1 VIGAG
6 DLPAAN
12 LARDVGTQGC
22 PCAAARRGLRGAGAA
37 AVSLRDDM
45 RAYLPGLL
53 PRFIAL
59 FGEAERGGGYELV
72 RPALGALEALGA
84 TLGDHLPLLLPA
96 LVRLIHPGAPP
107 PPTPTPTH
115 PRALE
120 ALGAMLGDHLPLL
133 LPALMRLIHPGAHPC
148 TTPLNT
154 PQQCRAG
161 APCSRERVRERV
173 PPLCCSRGQH
183 IAPLAW

>member
-1 VIGAG
+1 MIGAG

-96 LVRLIHPGAPP
+96 LVRLIHPGA
-107 PPTPTPTH
+107 
-115 PRALE
+115 
-120 ALGAMLGDHLPLL
+120 
-133 LPALMRLIHPGAHPC
+133 HPC

>member
-1 VIGAG
+1 MIGAG

-96 LVRLIHPGAPP
+96 LVRLIHPGA
-107 PPTPTPTH
+107 
-115 PRALE
+115 R
-120 ALGAMLGDHLPLL
+120 
-133 LPALMRLIHPGAHPC
+133 PC
-148 TTPLNT
+148 TTPPNT

-161 APCSRERVRERV
+161 APCSRERVRE

>member
-1 VIGAG
+1 MIGAG

-12 LARDVGTQGC
+12 LARDFSTQGC
-22 PCAAARRGLRGAGAA
+22 PCATARRGSRGAGAA

-96 LVRLIHPGAPP
+96 L
-107 PPTPTPTH
+107 
-115 PRALE
+115 
-120 ALGAMLGDHLPLL
+120 
-133 LPALMRLIHPGAHPC
+133 MRLIHPGAHPC